1 MSKYR
6 ARNFVLEQ
14 AKIKDKELK
23 MREEFKNMRFNI
35 TEDMYNTMLEMLV
48 IHQMLEDFNPTK
60 KEERMLN
67 KKLENLQYHFT
78 YELQIHNPMQI
89 HIYNKFMKD
98 E

>member
-14 AKIKDKELK
+14 TKIKDKELK

-48 IHQMLEDFNPTK
+48 IHQTLEDFNPTK
-60 KEERMLN
+60 KE
-67 KKLENLQYHFT
+67 
-78 YELQIHNPMQI
+78 
-89 HIYNKFMKD
+89 
-98 E
+98 

>member
-14 AKIKDKELK
+14 TKIKDKELK

-67 KKLENLQYHFT
+67 KKLENLQYDNAKIN
-78 YELQIHNPMQI
+78 L
-89 HIYNKFMKD
+89 
-98 E
+98 

>member
-1 MSKYR
+1 
-6 ARNFVLEQ
+6 
-14 AKIKDKELK
+14 

-35 TEDMYNTMLEMLV
+35 TEDMYNTILEMLV

-60 KEERMLN
+60 KEERMPN

>member
-1 MSKYR
+1 M
-6 ARNFVLEQ
+6 LEQ
-14 AKIKDKELK
+14 TKTKDKELK

-67 KKLENLQYHFT
+67 KKLKTCNIILRMSYKFITPCKYTFIINL
-78 YELQIHNPMQI
+78 
-89 HIYNKFMKD
+89 
-98 E
+98 